1 MEKEIKIIVADT
13 NWWIS
18 LIIKKFN
25 NKFATILSSPNLK
38 FVTSEE
44 LTNEIRETLSKERLQ
59 KNLDHE
65 TINRF
70 WYQYEVIVTKITVI
84 SSISIC
90 HDPDDN
96 FLLALAKDSNAD
108 FLITGDNDLLAI
120 GKFKNTI
127 ICSLTDFIEKYLTK

>member
-38 FVTSEE
+38 FVTSQE

-59 KNLDHE
+59 KNLDQE
-65 TINRF
+65 TIDRLGIMT
-70 WYQYEVIVTKITVI
+70 YLRSE
-84 SSISIC
+84 
-90 HDPDDN
+90 
-96 FLLALAKDSNAD
+96 
-108 FLITGDNDLLAI
+108 
-120 GKFKNTI
+120 
-127 ICSLTDFIEKYLTK
+127 SLKTPLFVR